1 MRTATLFLRLS
12 LTLAAL
18 AASARVAAADL
29 GPLEPLADLHR
40 AVHEAL
46 GLPEPV
52 VVRLLEQGM
61 PDAELPAIGLLAAR
75 SSELPERILGWRR
88 QGMSFLDITLKL
100 GLTPEVFYVPFPSDP
115 GPPYGRAWGFYK
127 KTPRASWRTIRLS
140 DDEIVRLSNVKLCA
154 DFYKVAPL
162 RVVALD
168 RRGVPFPRIH
178 TEMRHAHEVAVVA
191 RDKGKPAKRHHGDKP
206 GHGDGHDHDDG
217 HDHGDDHDRR

>member
-1 MRTATLFLRLS
+1 MRSATLFVRLT
-12 LTLAAL
+12 LILAAL
-18 AASARVAAADL
+18 ASSARVAAADL

-75 SSELPERILGWRR
+75 SAELPERILAWRR

-115 GPPYGRAWGFYK
+115 GPPYGRAWGYYR

-140 DDEIVRLSNVKLCA
+140 DDEIVRFANVKLCA
-154 DFYKVAPL
+154 DFYQVPPL
-162 RVVALD
+162 RVVELD

-178 TEMRHAHEVAVVA
+178 TELRQSPVGAGSGAKVKHKAAKH
-191 RDKGKPAKRHHGDKP
+191 PAQKP
-206 GHGDGHDHDDG
+206 GRPRGADDQG
-217 HDHGDDHDRR
+217 SNHDRP